1 MNIFWSWWNVEKMH
15 QYFNIQNNWIYN
27 VCGPLA
33 YTGYV
38 DKMYQYFNIQ
48 NNWIYNV
55 CGPLAYTGYVDK
67 MHQYFNN
74 ENNWIY
80 VDPELLHEC
89 G

>member
-1 MNIFWSWWNVEKMH
+1 MNICGSWA
-15 QYFNIQNNWIYN
+15 
-27 VCGPLA
+27 L
-33 YTGYV
+33 TGYV